1 MSEPRAQQ
9 EPTME
14 EILASI
20 RRIISEDGDDGEKAS
35 EAALAPEPAK
45 PNFALPSLAEPS
57 FSKPSSPAPLQE
69 DPEEM
74 LDEEDLEFEE
84 EPDDVLVLTDVV
96 TDDDTVVRL
105 ADVAAAPS
113 IVSHRA
119 PDPASEIKAM
129 KSALDSLSDG
139 DAQVRQFP
147 GGGLLSPDSA
157 ALANAAFLRVGS
169 LITSSPDGSVTLEDL
184 VKDLLKPMLKTW
196 LDEKLPAI
204 VERLVAEEIARVSG
218 RGPF

>member
-35 EAALAPEPAK
+35 EVALAPEPAK
-45 PNFALPSLAEPS
+45 PNFGISAIAEPS
-57 FSKPSSPAPLQE
+57 FSRPSSAKPMLA
-69 DPEEM
+69 DPVDE
-74 LDEEDLEFEE
+74 LDDEDLEFEDDG
-84 EPDDVLVLTDVV
+84 DDVLVLTDEVA
-96 TDDDTVVRL
+96 DDDPVLRL
-105 ADVAAAPS
+105 GDVAAAPS
-113 IVSHRA
+113 VVPARA
-119 PDPASEIKAM
+119 PAPASEIKAM
-129 KSALDSLSDG
+129 KSALDSLNDG

-157 ALANAAFLRVGS
+157 ALANAAFQRVGA
-169 LITSSPDGSVTLEDL
+169 LITSSPEGSVTLEDL
-184 VKDLLKPMLKTW
+184 VKDMLRPMLKTW
-196 LDEKLPAI
+196 LDDKLPAI

>member
-1 MSEPRAQQ
+1 MSEPRTQQ

-35 EAALAPEPAK
+35 EVAVAPEPAK
-45 PNFALPSLAEPS
+45 PDFSLSALAEPS
-57 FSKPSSPAPLQE
+57 FSKPSSRTALM
-69 DPEEM
+69 EEPVDL
-74 LDEEDLEFEE
+74 LDDEDLEYEE
-84 EPDDVLVLTDVV
+84 ELDDVLVLTNVV
-96 TDDDTVVRL
+96 SDDEALGNVT
-105 ADVAAAPS
+105 AATPIVPS
-113 IVSHRA
+113 RA

-139 DAQVRQFP
+139 DAQIRQFP

-169 LITSSPDGSVTLEDL
+169 LITTSPDGSVTLEAL
-184 VKDLLKPMLKTW
+184 VKELLRPMLKTW

-218 RGPF
+218 RGTF

>member
-1 MSEPRAQQ
+1 MSEPRTQQ

-45 PNFALPSLAEPS
+45 PNFALPSLSEPS
-57 FSKPSSPAPLQE
+57 FSKPSSPAPLME
-69 DPEEM
+69 DPEDV
-74 LDEEDLEFEE
+74 LDDEDLEFED

-96 TDDDTVVRL
+96 AEDDTVVRL
-105 ADVAAAPS
+105 ADVTAAPS
-113 IVSHRA
+113 IVPPRA

-129 KSALDSLSDG
+129 KSALDNLSDG

-169 LITSSPDGSVTLEDL
+169 LITSSPDGSVTVEDL
-184 VKDLLKPMLKTW
+184 VKDLLKPMLKAW

-204 VERLVAEEIARVSG
+204 VERLVAEEIVRVSG